1 MGLFWQLSIFSCL
14 QENAFTI
21 RLCCP
26 GTGGAAIIPVDL
38 TRWLPA
44 VHPWQVLAL
53 PDQQL
58 GVSSAPGRACA
69 PTAPPGT
76 QILQAAPPTRIPP
89 RPPSGVAEPELSLRL
104 PRLRDDEADLAPQV
118 PSRSRAARAGARTT
132 GSTQEF
138 GARGP
143 APPPGHRDRA
153 RRAGAPSP
161 GRRRPPGSRARAPSP
176 GAQPAAPA
184 GLPPSPQTRPRS
196 SAPPPPPGSAAPGPR
211 PPFPAWASS
220 DSRKSDLPARC
231 PTPRAEAATR
241 RRRKTQR
248 RGHRLGW
255 GSRLP
260 EALLKSRPATAT
272 RPARGTVNG
281 RGAVAGLGGVLG
293 SRVPG
298 LTSEK
303 ARSTRRRTPVSSQCL
318 PAAATP
324 APLLSAPWPGQ
335 PDERSASAPP
345 LAHASR
351 PAPLRLHPRRPRGG
365 GGGGRA
371 AGAELAAARG
381 APAGPAPGPTKRPA
395 EGCRESGAGESRGRH
410 ASGVGERGEPQTDS
424 VLGPRR
430 SRPFPAWRRRR
441 REGTL
446 SATPLLA

>member
-1 MGLFWQLSIFSCL
+1 MTQTNC
-14 QENAFTI
+14 
-21 RLCCP
+21 
-26 GTGGAAIIPVDL
+26 
-38 TRWLPA
+38 
-44 VHPWQVLAL
+44 VLAL

-132 GSTQEF
+132 GGTQEF
-138 GARGP
+138 GARGL

-161 GRRRPPGSRARAPSP
+161 GRRRPPGSRARAPCP

-272 RPARGTVNG
+272 RPARGTVSG
-281 RGAVAGLGGVLG
+281 RGAVAGLGGRPGEPG
-293 SRVPG
+293 SWSYLR
-298 LTSEK
+298 E
-303 ARSTRRRTPVSSQCL
+303 SSQHQ
-318 PAAATP
+318 ASDSRQ
-324 APLLSAPWPGQ
+324 LSVPSCGRHACPTAL
-335 PDERSASAPP
+335 SP
-345 LAHASR
+345 LAWAAGRALRVR
-351 PAPLRLHPRRPRGG
+351 PAPRPRLPPRPPETPPPSTQRWWGRWQSRGSGACSSTWSACRPRPGPNQASCGG
-365 GGGGRA
+365 VPRVRGGRKPRA
-371 AGAELAAARG
+371 PRFRG
-381 APAGPAPGPTKRPA
+381 
-395 EGCRESGAGESRGRH
+395 
-410 ASGVGERGEPQTDS
+410 
-424 VLGPRR
+424 
-430 SRPFPAWRRRR
+430 
-441 REGTL
+441 
-446 SATPLLA
+446 